1 MLCHL
6 LRLPRARVA
15 GVGVGLLAPSPSSFF
30 QEEGEEALAWAE
42 RETCVL
48 PTLFLS
54 LPLLGVG
61 TMLFFPALSSI
72 QAKGGDFFP
81 KVFLALRVWLTL
93 HNFCATWLP
102 PFWLS
107 QKGREPFLFGLFHR
121 VWLTLHNFAGTLFP
135 LSEFN
140 LDRGK
145 RVPFL
150 FQKFNI
156 EGLAHIAQL
165 WTTYHPMRSRS
176 QTPKHEHSHTHT

>member
-1 MLCHL
+1 M
-6 LRLPRARVA
+6 P
-15 GVGVGLLAPSPSSFF
+15 PSPASQGPGCWSWCWLVCSFSFF
-30 QEEGEEALAWAE
+30 FFSRRGGGGPCLGRE
-42 RETCVL
+42 RDLCLTHS
-48 PTLFLS
+48 LS
-54 LPLLGVG
+54 LSAFAWGGDYAV
-61 TMLFFPALSSI
+61 FPCPELNSG
-72 QAKGGDFFP
+72 KGGDFFP

>member
-1 MLCHL
+1 MLCTFSSF
-6 LRLPRARVA
+6 P
-15 GVGVGLLAPSPSSFF
+15 GPGLLELVLACLLLLLLLFF
-30 QEEGEEALAWAE
+30 KKRG
-42 RETCVL
+42 RR
-48 PTLFLS
+48 
-54 LPLLGVG
+54 PLLGQRERLVSYPLSLSAFAWG
-61 TMLFFPALSSI
+61 GDYAVFPCPELNSG
-72 QAKGGDFFP
+72 KGGDFFP

-121 VWLTLHNFAGTLFP
+121 VWLTLHNFAGTRFP

-150 FQKFNI
+150 FQKFNKNI